1 MSRIIFFRCR
11 ISEAREATVR
21 QGLTEK
27 NPPLGAQHYFVAQRE
42 AKKCGIIFRSTRP
55 GPCRERLALTL
66 CRKTVI
72 QQRQQYGNDNFKE
85 IVMGTSHRILKQ
97 RLRRAQQKQ
106 MHGASTIPITKKPRI
121 ALCGPRQLKIK
132 MMIMFSQHVR
142 HCFC

>member
-11 ISEAREATVR
+11 ISEARKATVR

-27 NPPLGAQHYFVAQRE
+27 NLTPWGQHYFVAQRE
-42 AKKCGIIFRSTRP
+42 AKKCGT
-55 GPCRERLALTL
+55 LTL

-85 IVMGTSHRILKQ
+85 IVMGTSHRILMQ

-106 MHGASTIPITKKPRI
+106 MHGASTIPITKKRLSAVSI
-121 ALCGPRQLKIK
+121 
-132 MMIMFSQHVR
+132 
-142 HCFC
+142 

>member
-27 NPPLGAQHYFVAQRE
+27 NPPLVGWQNFGRRT
-42 AKKCGIIFRSTRP
+42 KFCGLFSGQP
-55 GPCRERLALTL
+55 DLGL
-66 CRKTVI
+66 
-72 QQRQQYGNDNFKE
+72 QRQQYGNDNFKE

-106 MHGASTIPITKKPRI
+106 MHGASTIPINSSE
-121 ALCGPRQLKIK
+121 L
-132 MMIMFSQHVR
+132 
-142 HCFC
+142 

>member
-11 ISEAREATVR
+11 ISEAREATIR

-27 NPPLGAQHYFVAQRE
+27 KPPLGAQHYFVAQRE
-42 AKKCGIIFRSTRP
+42 AKKCGIIFRATRP

-72 QQRQQYGNDNFKE
+72 HQRQQYGNDNFKE

-106 MHGASTIPITKKPRI
+106 RIVSGNAHYTYYNHYFSSITS
-121 ALCGPRQLKIK
+121 LKTCH
-132 MMIMFSQHVR
+132 S
-142 HCFC
+142 

>member
-11 ISEAREATVR
+11 ISEARKATVR

-27 NPPLGAQHYFVAQRE
+27 NLTPWGQHYFVAQRE
-42 AKKCGIIFRSTRP
+42 AKKCGIIFRATRP

-85 IVMGTSHRILKQ
+85 IVMGTSHRIL
-97 RLRRAQQKQ
+97 
-106 MHGASTIPITKKPRI
+106 TIDIN
-121 ALCGPRQLKIK
+121 
-132 MMIMFSQHVR
+132 MIH
-142 HCFC
+142 